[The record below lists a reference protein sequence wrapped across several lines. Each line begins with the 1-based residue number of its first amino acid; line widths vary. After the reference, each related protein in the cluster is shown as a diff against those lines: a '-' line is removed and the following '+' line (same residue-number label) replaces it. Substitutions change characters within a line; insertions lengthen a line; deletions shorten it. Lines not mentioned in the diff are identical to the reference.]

1 VTAAARFSHIGS
13 AAVTA
18 ILYACPSWAQQAPA
32 ATPNA
37 QVEAAIVAAAASIA
51 CAILSF
57 VVLLFN
63 EFRRRA
69 NDRKIVRLNAE
80 VQEKLL
86 GLKRQSDEE
95 IARVTAAIK
104 LQGDLQ
110 LAAFSKSEDE
120 RLSAAA
126 ARRAYEYEAR
136 KRLYQDCEPLLFQLS
151 QNAGVA
157 IGRVVS
163 LAREAREGRLA
174 GPDGSLSGD
183 PAEDSGRG
191 YYFRST
197 LYQLLAPLAIAYLLR
212 THLTLQDMALDP
224 WVKREFSLSDA
235 AYRAFTRDFHFAS
248 LNPVIPNYREQADK
262 PSDPAASNSVLKQ
275 GIFLGRLDNLIESLI
290 ATEREHRRLIAFGR
304 FEELLVQRHSAVAH
318 TLKPL
323 MGIVAN
329 FHPHTHPVFWRI
341 LCAEYF
347 LFRALRLDTRQAL
360 ETGLPD
366 RALAEVVVE
375 PNHDDL
381 HWKTV
386 VDEEVLGAMRIGRE
400 YMVRSL
406 RL

>member
-1 VTAAARFSHIGS
+1 MGWAAALTMLFN
-13 AAVTA
+13 
-18 ILYACPSWAQQAPA
+18 CPAWAQQAPSA
-32 ATPNA
+32 NPKA
-37 QVEAAIVAAAASIA
+37 QVGAAIIAAIASIA

-69 NDRKIVRLNAE
+69 NDRKIARLNAE
-80 VQEKLL
+80 VQEKLV

-110 LAAFSKSEDE
+110 VAAFSKSEDE

-157 IGRVVS
+157 IGRVIS
-163 LAREAREGRLA
+163 LAREAREGRL
-174 GPDGSLSGD
+174 GTPDGPLSGD

-197 LYQLLAPLAIAYLLR
+197 FYQLLAPLAIAYLLR
-212 THLTLQDMALDP
+212 TRLTLRDMALDP
-224 WVKREFSLSDA
+224 WVKREFALSDA
-235 AYRAFTRDFHFAS
+235 AYRALTRDFHFAS
-248 LNPVIPNYREQADK
+248 LDPVVLNYREQADQHG
-262 PSDPAASNSVLKQ
+262 DPVAANCVVKQ
-275 GIFLGRLDNLIESLI
+275 GVFLGRLDNLMESLI
-290 ATEREHRRLIAFGR
+290 VAEGEHRPLITFGR
-304 FEELLVQRHSAVAH
+304 FEELLVQQNSALLD

-323 MGIVAN
+323 TRIIAN
-329 FHPHTHPVFWRI
+329 FHPLTHPVFWRI

-347 LFRALRLDTRQAL
+347 LFRALRVDTRRAL
-360 ETGLPD
+360 EEGLPD
-366 RALAEVVVE
+366 RALGEVVVE
-375 PNHDDL
+375 SNRDDL
-381 HWKTV
+381 CWKMV
-386 VDEEVLGAMRIGRE
+386 VDEEVLGAMRIGRK
-400 YMVRSL
+400 YMARSL
-406 RL
+406 PV

>member
-1 VTAAARFSHIGS
+1 VTAAARLSRIGS
-13 AAVTA
+13 AAVLA

-32 ATPNA
+32 ANPNA

-235 AYRAFTRDFHFAS
+235 AYRALTRDFHFAS

-290 ATEREHRRLIAFGR
+290 ATEGEHRRLITFGR
-304 FEELLVQRHSAVAH
+304 FEELLVQQRSAVAH

-323 MGIVAN
+323 IGIVAN

-341 LCAEYF
+341 LSAEYF
-347 LFRALRLDTRQAL
+347 LFRALRLDTREAL
-360 ETGLPD
+360 EAGLPD

-381 HWKTV
+381 HWKAV
-386 VDEEVLGAMRIGRE
+386 VDEEVLEAMRIGRE